1 MKADADA
8 AAAEEGDS
16 DDSDEEREAMDVA
29 EVQEKLEACSEV
41 ELKKMLKEMKL
52 PTTGKVGASAPS
64 APVPATGTALGTA
77 LCTATPQRSHSTPS
91 TAAAA
96 HASWS
101 AALTRCTGGA
111 QKAEL
116 VARIIEQMQKDAA
129 MAEEEGDSED
139 EAMELAQVQ
148 EKLEA
153 CSEAELKQMLKDMK
167 LPNKGKVGAPASPT
181 TATAPSNSP
190 VAAHSSRHARTSHVG
205 ALRA

>member
-16 DDSDEEREAMDVA
+16 DDSDEEREVMDVA
-29 EVQEKLEACSEV
+29 EVQVKLMKCNEV

-52 PTTGKVGASAPS
+52 PTTGKVGAPAPS
-64 APVPATGTALGTA
+64 APVPATGTAL
-77 LCTATPQRSHSTPS
+77 CTAAPQRSHSTPS

-96 HASWS
+96 RASWS

-129 MAEEEGDSED
+129 LAEEEGDSEV

-167 LPNKGKVGAPASPT
+167 LPTKGKVGAPASPT

-190 VAAHSSRHARTSHVG
+190 VAARSPRHARTSHVG

>member
-1 MKADADA
+1 M
-8 AAAEEGDS
+8 
-16 DDSDEEREAMDVA
+16 
-29 EVQEKLEACSEV
+29 
-41 ELKKMLKEMKL
+41 
-52 PTTGKVGASAPS
+52 
-64 APVPATGTALGTA
+64 
-77 LCTATPQRSHSTPS
+77 
-91 TAAAA
+91 
-96 HASWS
+96 
-101 AALTRCTGGA
+101 TRCTGGA

-129 MAEEEGDSED
+129 MAEEEGDSEV

-167 LPNKGKVGAPASPT
+167 LPTKGKVGAPASST

-190 VAAHSSRHARTSHVG
+190 VAAHSSRHARTSHAG